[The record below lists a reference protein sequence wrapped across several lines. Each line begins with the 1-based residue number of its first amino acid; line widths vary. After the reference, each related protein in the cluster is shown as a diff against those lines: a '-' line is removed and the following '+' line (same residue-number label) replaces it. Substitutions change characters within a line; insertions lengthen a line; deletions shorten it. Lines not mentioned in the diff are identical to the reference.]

1 MAIAIKTARTIVAST
16 TNAAGGSTPSAAWN
30 LSTAL
35 GGVIQARVTNGATGP
50 AVGCDVLVQ
59 ASVDQSTWRDVMR
72 FSAGTAAN
80 GVYDFFAELPAPIL
94 AARVVFG
101 GNTVQPVTVE
111 ATGHELTS
119 IG

>member
-1 MAIAIKTARTIVAST
+1 MAIATKTARTLVAAA
-16 TNAAGGSTPSAAWN
+16 TNAAGASTASGSWN
-30 LSTAL
+30 LATAL
-35 GGVIQARVTNGATGP
+35 GAAVQARVTNGPTGP
-50 AVGCDVLVQ
+50 AIGCDVVIQ
-59 ASVDQSTWRDVMR
+59 ASADQTTWRDVTR

-80 GVYDFFAELPAPIL
+80 GVYDFCVEIPAPIM

-111 ATGHELTS
+111 AIGHELTS